1 MLFSSCSPLQIAA
14 AAVESPREEPT
25 HALLSAAPGL
35 AVRSLSCGEPDGS
48 SHATRMA
55 PAAIAKAMGVHG
67 GIEEEVPDFFADG
80 GFLALLF
87 LPIDVRAMHDGKDFV
102 WLQNNTANKHRR
114 GQTLPHAAPEVGTH
128 AAAGTRKIT
137 ASPKNK

>member
-1 MLFSSCSPLQIAA
+1 
-14 AAVESPREEPT
+14 
-25 HALLSAAPGL
+25 
-35 AVRSLSCGEPDGS
+35 
-48 SHATRMA
+48 MA

-87 LPIDVRAMHDGKDFV
+87 LPIDVHAMHDGKDFV

-114 GQTLPHAAPEVGTH
+114 GQNCATRRRDCVRRGGG
-128 AAAGTRKIT
+128 AGGH
-137 ASPKNK
+137 PNDNF